1 MSHALPVSGK
11 EAMIYSPALS
21 HRMTRLFTSMMC
33 VSALWFSTSCDAK
46 NQNGTTT
53 HTFEPTMKSIAP
65 RSIPY
70 EILIKFKEGISQE
83 KIASILKDNRI
94 DVIAEIQRGRLY
106 HARILDDRPVESA
119 IAQLTSYQ
127 EVEYAEPNY
136 RYETQK

>member
-1 MSHALPVSGK
+1 
-11 EAMIYSPALS
+11 
-21 HRMTRLFTSMMC
+21 
-33 VSALWFSTSCDAK
+33 
-46 NQNGTTT
+46 
-53 HTFEPTMKSIAP
+53 MKSIAP

-106 HARILDDRPVESA
+106 HTRILDDRPVESA